1 MEENKD
7 TLSLSFSGD
16 SNSGLMPIEKLIHII
31 RGQQVMID
39 SDLARLYE
47 VETRRLNEQV
57 KRNIERFPDD
67 FMFQLTKEEVRN
79 LMSQIA
85 TSSSGSQFVTL
96 NDAPSNLKS
105 QNETSSLRS
114 QNATLNGK
122 REDYSTKESEANWG
136 GTRKLPYA
144 FTENGVAMLSS
155 VLRSK
160 TAIEVNIR
168 IMRAFTAMRSF
179 LLSNAHIFKR
189 LETIEYHQLLMQRHL
204 SEHDKKIDEVLTR
217 LNDKETEPIEGFFY
231 EGQIFDAYSLIS
243 DLVRKADTRIIL
255 IDNYVDDRVL
265 KTLDKRKE
273 GVSATVFTNPRN
285 SQINLDIR
293 KHNAQ
298 YPEINLRHC
307 TNVHDRFLIIDDT
320 VYFIG
325 GSIKDLGKK
334 IVAFSQMHQ
343 SPDDIL
349 SKIK

>member
-1 MEENKD
+1 MEENNNIALNP
-7 TLSLSFSGD
+7 LSGNN
-16 SNSGLMPIEKLIHII
+16 NSGLMPVENLIHII

-39 SDLARLYE
+39 SDLARLYG
-47 VETRRLNEQV
+47 VETKRLNEQV
-57 KRNIERFPDD
+57 KRNIDRFPED
-67 FMFQLTKEEVRN
+67 FMFQLTKSESEDLR
-79 LMSQIA
+79 SQIA
-85 TSSSGSQFVTL
+85 TL
-96 NDAPSNLKS
+96 NS
-105 QNETSSLRS
+105 RS
-114 QNATLNGK
+114 QIATLKQGHNIK
-122 REDYSTKESEANWG
+122 YQ
-136 GTRKLPYA
+136 PYA

-179 LLSNAHIFKR
+179 LMSNALIFQR
-189 LETIEYHQLLMQRHL
+189 LETVEHNYLLVNRHL
-204 SEHDKKIDEVLTR
+204 SEHDRKFEEILSR
-217 LNDKETEPIEGFFY
+217 LDAKEAEPIEGFFY
-231 EGQIFDAYSLIS
+231 EGQIFDAYTLIS

-265 KTLDKRKE
+265 KTLDKRKD

-293 KHNAQ
+293 RHNAQ
-298 YPEINLRHC
+298 YPAISLRHC

-349 SKIK
+349 SKIR